1 MGKKLVITCLLA
13 FLAAAVCTKASNT
26 ITMGSASG
34 SPGDTVTVTVTLNNT
49 DNISA
54 MQLQMPLP
62 DNCSLVEGSA
72 STCTRT
78 QSHSVTAGVKDGI
91 LNLLVYSASMA
102 EITGNSGDVMT
113 FQLKLGN
120 QPSTTTLVPA
130 KVILTDTGG
139 HVIEATA
146 GSGTLTVASAKATY
160 SAETIDFGRVPIRGI
175 YTKELTIN
183 NVGNAPLTVTDLEF
197 SAPEFTSATVLPLT
211 IEAGSSHTITLQY
224 APVERGQVN
233 QRLKVICNSSS
244 RLNNIALKATPFAV
258 NELHIDNVSG
268 IADSTVDIHLRMNN
282 MDAITGFQLEFAM
295 PQQLKYVDGSFTLGN
310 RKTDHQCV
318 ASLTNGILRV
328 IAFSP
333 TNKAFTGN
341 EGELASFKVR
351 LDGQYGTDLLPYKA
365 ILSATIDGVTQDVL
379 SDKYSGYVNISS
391 PVLSAPRSL
400 NMGRTPVTQD
410 ATSLLSINNYGSA
423 PLIISRI
430 VFDTIQFSVKDSLPI
445 IIPPNHNKKM
455 TVVYQGQA
463 QRDYRATMQLY
474 CNDPNQR
481 LWNVAVSGNRYAPNF
496 LSLSTPNIYNG
507 DSLQVNVF
515 LDNYDPINGA
525 QFDISYPKD
534 YFQPTNTIT
543 ATDRANGLSMQVRQL
558 SDGICRY
565 FVYSLSNA
573 SVAAGTGKIF
583 TFTFSP
589 KQDIPLG
596 TYKLRATGIKLG
608 TPGMQDKYA
617 GDDIDV
623 SFKVIEKVAQKVSWT
638 EKNHSMVIG
647 DSIPFKA
654 TSSASLPIAYSIVD
668 GTDLVKATAMDGK
681 FILKA
686 LKAGEVKLVAY
697 SEGDSTHLAAS
708 DTCVVT
714 IKKKQQSLSW
724 TQETS
729 VYVGSSLPLSAMAS
743 SGNKVIY
750 EIRSGSE
757 YGEIIADSTGSY
769 LLHGTHPGEIT
780 LVARQSGDSIYE
792 GAEMSKSFS
801 ILALEQQT
809 LSWTQKADTMVIGD
823 SIVVEAVSSATLPI
837 TYTITKGAEL
847 VRTSVADGRM
857 SVVALGS
864 GIVEVTAQSGSDY
877 MHSAATSSFSFTI
890 KKKQQ
895 SLSWSQETSVYV
907 GSSLPLSATASSGN
921 KVTYEI
927 RSGSEYGEI
936 IADSTGSYLLHG
948 THPGEI
954 TLVARQSGDSIYEG
968 AEMSKSFSILAL
980 EQQTLS
986 WTQKADTMVI
996 GDSIVVEA
1004 VSSATLPI
1012 TYTITKGAELVR
1024 TSVADGRMSV
1034 VALGSGIVEVTAQS
1048 GSDYM
1053 HSAATSS
1060 FSFTIKKKQQ
1070 SLSWSQETSVYVGSS
1085 LPLSA
1090 MASSGLEVT
1099 YEITSGNT
1107 LAEITREGD
1116 GYIFKALQE
1125 GTVTIA
1131 AKQSGNETYDSVA
1144 ISREFTILALNA
1156 QKVNWTQKADT
1167 MHVGDSFTFKATSS
1181 ASLPIAYR
1189 VIQGTDLV
1197 ESTAKDGQLIVKAL
1211 KAGEVTITATA
1222 EGDATHKPS
1231 ESVPYS
1237 FIIVKKDQSI
1247 SWQQCD
1253 TIYEGSSV
1261 ILNAVASSGLAVSYE
1276 IAEGCEQYGQLITSG
1291 SMSELRATGT
1301 AGNHIYVIARQD
1313 GNNAF
1318 NAAPPVGKEFVIVKK
1333 TTGINPVYVSDD
1345 DKGIAWY
1352 TLTGMKMPSRPT
1364 NPGLYI
1370 RVKDGRATKVIVK

>member
-120 QPSTTTLVPA
+120 QPSMTTLVPA

-146 GSGTLTVASAKATY
+146 GSGTVTVASAKATY

-573 SVAAGTGKIF
+573 SVEAGTGKIF

-686 LKAGEVKLVAY
+686 LKAGEVKLVAH

-724 TQETS
+724 SQETS
-729 VYVGSSLPLSAMAS
+729 VYVGSSLPLSATAS

-809 LSWTQKADTMVIGD
+809 LSWMQKADTMVIGD

-857 SVVALGS
+857 SIVALGS

-877 MHSAATSSFSFTI
+877 MHSAATSSFSLTI

-907 GSSLPLSATASSGN
+907 GSSLPLSAT
-921 KVTYEI
+921 
-927 RSGSEYGEI
+927 
-936 IADSTGSYLLHG
+936 
-948 THPGEI
+948 
-954 TLVARQSGDSIYEG
+954 
-968 AEMSKSFSILAL
+968 
-980 EQQTLS
+980 
-986 WTQKADTMVI
+986 
-996 GDSIVVEA
+996 
-1004 VSSATLPI
+1004 
-1012 TYTITKGAELVR
+1012 
-1024 TSVADGRMSV
+1024 
-1034 VALGSGIVEVTAQS
+1034 
-1048 GSDYM
+1048 
-1053 HSAATSS
+1053 
-1060 FSFTIKKKQQ
+1060 
-1070 SLSWSQETSVYVGSS
+1070 
-1085 LPLSA
+1085 
-1090 MASSGLEVT
+1090 ASSGLEVT

-1125 GTVTIA
+1125 GTVTVA

-1144 ISREFTILALNA
+1144 VSREFTILALNA

-1167 MHVGDSFTFKATSS
+1167 MHVGDNFIFKAMSS

-1197 ESTAKDGQLIVKAL
+1197 ESTAKDGQLMVKAL

-1318 NAAPPVGKEFVIVKK
+1318 NAALPVGKEFVIVKK